1 MKRFFLLTLIAGLLS
16 PITAEAFGM
25 NKREICARWNAKD
38 RGFTIQDSERVKRKL
53 GLKFDYPNTSY
64 GIDKFCEY

>member
-53 GLKFDYPNTSY
+53 GL
-64 GIDKFCEY
+64 